1 MLTLHFKWNSIGSS
15 GWIAFPSHSSL
26 MKCMAFYLRKG
37 WVERCSLPSWPKL
50 GIVRSAHRV
59 THPISLW
66 GYEHSWVALS
76 GDQTTHSMSMKFC
89 SDSSQKPCSSLIS
102 PRASIVPSSYE
113 SYDHLRVSQHR
124 CSLGWLCLV
133 LLFIISMQGSLLH
146 LCTNLAA
153 WTTINQQMAV
163 KLGTASP
170 LISCRRNPHGRACD
184 HKQST
189 ARR

>member
-1 MLTLHFKWNSIGSS
+1 MPNRNYVH
-15 GWIAFPSHSSL
+15 PSFQ
-26 MKCMAFYLRKG
+26 MNFYWKLRMDCFVSMQGFHPKEG
-37 WVERCSLPSWPKL
+37 LSWKKYSLPSWFEL
-50 GIVRSAHRV
+50 RIVPMAHRV
-59 THPISLW
+59 THPLSFW

-102 PRASIVPSSYE
+102 PRSSIVPSSNE
-113 SYDHLRVSQHR
+113 SYDHLRVSPHR

-153 WTTINQQMAV
+153 WTTINQQMVV
-163 KLGTASP
+163 KMGL
-170 LISCRRNPHGRACD
+170 H
-184 HKQST
+184 HHQ
-189 ARR
+189 